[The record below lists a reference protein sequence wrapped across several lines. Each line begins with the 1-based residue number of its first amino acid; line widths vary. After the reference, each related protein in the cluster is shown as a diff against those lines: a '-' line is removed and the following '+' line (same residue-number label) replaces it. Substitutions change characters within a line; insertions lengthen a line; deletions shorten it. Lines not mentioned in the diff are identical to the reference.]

1 MKNVVCIKH
10 PKYDPTQPPELSC
23 RVCCERYVDRIK
35 QTQDYF
41 RNHQSHQR
49 RDHECHQ
56 SALANGTFD
65 RRRGNR

>member
-10 PKYDPTQPPELSC
+10 PKYDPAQPPELSC

-41 RNHQSHQR
+41 RNHQRS
-49 RDHECHQ
+49 DHQ
-56 SALANGTFD
+56 STLANGTFD
-65 RRRGNR
+65 RRGNR